1 MGIEAHSF
9 RWNTKYNQTA
19 RMIHSRPIRIPTTHV
34 DNCGL
39 DINPGDR
46 VGLGV
51 IVGLRVLEGVR
62 EGVRL
67 GY

>member
-1 MGIEAHSF
+1 
-9 RWNTKYNQTA
+9 
-19 RMIHSRPIRIPTTHV
+19 MIHSRPIRIPTTHV

-39 DINPGDR
+39 EINPGDG